1 MLVDTSKHRAEAL
14 VDQIKVVLNDP
25 ASAEETPG

>member
-14 VDQIKVVLNDP
+14 VDQIKAVLNE